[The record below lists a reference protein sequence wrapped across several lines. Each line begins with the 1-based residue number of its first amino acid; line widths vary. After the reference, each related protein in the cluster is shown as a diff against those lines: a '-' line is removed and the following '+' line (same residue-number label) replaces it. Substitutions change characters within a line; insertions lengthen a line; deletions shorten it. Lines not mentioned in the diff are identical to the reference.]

1 LSVAV
6 TKFSFSSAGAAASA
20 LAVSAFF
27 VLSACAP
34 AAGNQSAVITID
46 PTETHQTMRGWE
58 ASIDFPDGSPQ
69 REQFLAAKEIIF
81 DKSVDEIGI
90 DRLRLTIKSGAENTM
105 RAWDQYQS
113 GKIDYQQWR
122 PLRYPTVN
130 DNRDPNV
137 INWAGFD
144 FSEIDF
150 LIEQQVLP
158 MRERLADRGRRLFIN
173 LCYVAFTKQIERG
186 SYIHDDP
193 EEYAEFVLA
202 TYLHLQ
208 DKYGFVPDSWEVIL
222 EPDLVPQWTP
232 KLIGKAIVA
241 AAKRLEENGFTP
253 NFVAPSVTNTA
264 NGPRFIEGISRVDGA
279 MKYVSELS
287 YHRYQK
293 GSPENVAAI
302 ARLGEKYDKP
312 TAMLE
317 FWFGRGNINVLFED
331 LTVGNVSSFQ
341 GRTLAG
347 HFDLKETK
355 DGSLN
360 VVMRRDARDNR
371 RIYKYVRMGAVRIGA
386 DSSAGH
392 IALAAAFI
400 NPDGSAIVSVR
411 TLGAGELEF
420 RGLNAGAYE
429 FVYTHEKGKEP
440 KPQTIMVGDDGRTR
454 LSIAAKGV
462 MTLAQRLPK
471 GAKD

>member
-1 LSVAV
+1 MKPIRLSASEIFV
-6 TKFSFSSAGAAASA
+6 SA
-20 LAVSAFF
+20 LVALFI
-27 VLSACAP
+27 SACSP
-34 AAGNQSAVITID
+34 ASGNQSAVITID
-46 PTETHQTMRGWE
+46 PAEKHQTMRGWE

-69 REQFLAAKEIIF
+69 RERFLEAKETIF
-81 DKSVDEIGI
+81 DKAVDEVGI

-130 DNRDPNV
+130 DNNDPNV
-137 INWAGFD
+137 INWDGFD

-158 MRERLADRGRRLFIN
+158 MRERLTARGRRLFIN
-173 LCYVAFTKQIERG
+173 LCYVAFTKQIEHG
-186 SYIHDDP
+186 LYLHDDP

-208 DKYGFVPDSWEVIL
+208 EKFGFVPDSWEVIL
-222 EPDLVPQWTP
+222 EPDLVSQWTP

-264 NGPRFIEGISRVDGA
+264 NGPRFIEAIASVKGA
-279 MKYVSELS
+279 MDYVSEFS
-287 YHRYQK
+287 YHRYRK

-347 HFDLKETK
+347 HFDIKPAE
-355 DGSLN
+355 DGSLK
-360 VVMRRDARDNR
+360 VVMRNDARDNR
-371 RIYKYVRMGAVRIGA
+371 LIYRSVRMGAVRIGA
-386 DSSAGH
+386 KSSAKN
-392 IALAAAFI
+392 LAIPVAFV
-400 NPDGSAIVSVR
+400 NTDGGEVVSVR
-411 TLGAGELEF
+411 TLSAAELEI
-420 RGLNAGAYE
+420 RGMAPGAYE
-429 FVYTHEKGKEP
+429 FAFMAEKGKALDTRME
-440 KPQTIMVGDDGRTR
+440 TVGADGVAA
-454 LSIAAKGV
+454 LSIPAKGV
-462 MTLAQRLPK
+462 MTLAARSPN
-471 GAKD
+471 GERH